1 MHKNICVFCGA
12 SDGNSP
18 AYAQAARLLGQTLAK
33 QGRRLVYG
41 GGSKGLMGILANAA
55 LEAGGE
61 VYGVIPQRLV
71 EAETAHHGLT
81 GLEVVPDMHVRKAR
95 MAELS
100 DGFIALPGGIGTLE
114 ELFEMWTWSQIGYHA
129 KPLAL
134 LDVNNYYQKLI
145 DFLSHSAS
153 EGFVRQ
159 VYVDT
164 LVTLNDP
171 VALLDYFDGYQPHNL
186 DRWAKE

>member
-1 MHKNICVFCGA
+1 MRKNICVFCGA
-12 SDGNSP
+12 SVGNSP
-18 AYAQAARLLGQTLAK
+18 AYAEAARLLGHTLAK

-61 VYGVIPQRLV
+61 VCGVIPQRLV
-71 EAETAHHGLT
+71 EAETAHYGLSE
-81 GLEVVPDMHVRKAR
+81 LEVVPDMHVRKAR

-114 ELFEMWTWSQIGYHA
+114 ELFEMWTWSQIGYHN
-129 KPLAL
+129 KPIAL
-134 LDVNNYYQKLI
+134 LDVDNYYQKLV
-145 DFLSHSAS
+145 DFLRFSA
-153 EGFVRQ
+153 EQGFVRQ

-164 LVTLNDP
+164 LVTLQDP
-171 VALLDYFDGYQPHNL
+171 EALLAHFDTYRPHNL